1 MVSLKKVA
9 ITLLTAS
16 LLISLQSPAVGE
28 VTKPIDE
35 QWKRTAASKPGQY
48 GILIQQSLELLRFS
62 SYLIS
67 LDGSKDKVESVI
79 ACKSFSDP
87 LCAKAVVQQMS
98 ANLQLCSEKIT
109 SECVTGMSARNAAG
123 KELKVNYEGPIE
135 SSLIYDFT
143 GDSTKGL
150 PTGGPPLIF
159 SIPEAPHA
167 GGDKYMLKVEMQGS
181 GNGSVFVIG
190 RTRAGIFPVAITTGN
205 FSPSKI
211 SIDLP
216 TYTTYNMIN
225 GNSIDPACQF
235 ATATKCLNIQ
245 TFPEGISFGF
255 SAKFKNQLTGWWHG
269 RFSTPEI
276 TSEIKDG
283 LMNFSVIAKPIK
295 VPTVFGWVD
304 TVSLP
309 EDLKLR
315 YSKPPRYGSG
325 YFGPINGDLSQTS
338 VLNDTN
344 SVFTDDTLAELKS
357 WLPLLGDRAA
367 AMPSAWAI
375 STIDGDAKGDVER
388 CTKLESGIAGLVT
401 TNASMY
407 SSGPP
412 VFNTDTQSLEYK
424 VAAPH
429 LTSTGENLFGSYDL
443 VMNSQVARC
452 MYGFSKAPL
461 KASISVIS
469 TSEKT
474 TVETSFL
481 NENNGFIKLSAN
493 GFQYSQ
499 PTIRVKLTQ
508 EKVVEPVVTTTT
520 VAEPVKQAVA
530 KKVVKKIVKTITCS
544 KGKLT
549 RKVSGTAPKCPTGYR
564 VK

>member
-1 MVSLKKVA
+1 MVNLKKLA

-16 LLISLQSPAVGE
+16 LLISLQSPALGDVA
-28 VTKPIDE
+28 KPIDE
-35 QWKRTAASKPGQY
+35 QWKRTTPSKPGQY
-48 GILIQQSLELLRFS
+48 GILVQQSLELLRFS

-67 LDGSKDKVESVI
+67 LDGSKDKVESVT
-79 ACKSFSDP
+79 ACKSFTDP
-87 LCAKAVVQQMS
+87 LCAKTVVKQMS
-98 ANLQLCSEKIT
+98 ANLQLCGEKIT

-135 SSLIYDFT
+135 SSLIYDFA

-167 GGDKYMLKVEMQGS
+167 GGDKYMLKVEMQGGGDGS
-181 GNGSVFVIG
+181 GVEIA
-190 RTRAGIFPVAITTGN
+190 RTRAGIFPVSITSGN

-211 SIDLP
+211 SINTP
-216 TYTTYNMIN
+216 TYTSYSLIN
-225 GNSIDPACQF
+225 GDSIDPACQF
-235 ATATKCLNIQ
+235 ATATKCLTIQ
-245 TFPEGISFGF
+245 TFPEGIAFGF

-269 RFSTPEI
+269 RFSNPEI
-276 TSEIKDG
+276 TSENKDG
-283 LMNFSVIAKPIK
+283 FMNFSVIAKPIK

-309 EDLKLR
+309 EDLKAR
-315 YSKPPRYGSG
+315 YSNPPRYGSS
-325 YFGPINGDLSQTS
+325 YFGPRNGDLALTS

-344 SVFTDDTLAELKS
+344 SLFTDDTLAELKS

-375 STIDGDAKGDVER
+375 STIDGSAKGDVER

-412 VFNTDTQSLEYK
+412 VFNTESQSLEYK

-429 LTSTGENLFGSYDL
+429 LTTTGEVLLGSYDL

-461 KASISVIS
+461 KASISVVS

-474 TVETSFL
+474 TVETSVL
-481 NENNGFIKLSAN
+481 NESNGFIKLSAN

-499 PTIRVKLTQ
+499 PTIQVKLTQ
-508 EKVVEPVVTTTT
+508 EKVIEPVVTATT
-520 VAEPVKQAVA
+520 VTEPVKQAVA
-530 KKVVKKIVKTITCS
+530 KIDAKKAVKTITCT

-549 RKVSGTAPKCPTGYR
+549 RKVSGTAPKCPAGYR
-564 VK
+564 PK

>member
-16 LLISLQSPAVGE
+16 LLISLQSPALGE

-79 ACKSFSDP
+79 ACKSFTDP
-87 LCAKAVVQQMS
+87 LCAKTVVQQMS

-135 SSLIYDFT
+135 SSLIYDFA

-181 GNGSVFVIG
+181 GNGSVFKIW
-190 RTRAGIFPVAITTGN
+190 RTRAGIFPVSITTGN
-205 FSPSKI
+205 FLASKI
-211 SIDLP
+211 SIDAP
-216 TYTTYNMIN
+216 TYTSFEMIA
-225 GNSIDPACQF
+225 GSSIDPACQF
-235 ATATKCLNIQ
+235 ATTTKCLTIQ

-255 SAKFKNQLTGWWHG
+255 SAKFRNQLTGWWHG

-283 LMNFSVIAKPIK
+283 LMNFSVIANPIK

-309 EDLKLR
+309 EDLKAR
-315 YSKPPRYGSG
+315 YSKPPRYGAS
-325 YFGPINGDLSQTS
+325 YFAPMNGDLTLTS

-375 STIDGDAKGDVER
+375 STIDGSAKGDVER

-429 LTSTGENLFGSYDL
+429 LTSTGENLLGSYDL

-508 EKVVEPVVTTTT
+508 EKIVEPVVTTTT
-520 VAEPVKQAVA
+520 VAEPVKEAVA
-530 KKVVKKIVKTITCS
+530 KKVVKKIVKTITCT

-549 RKVSGTAPKCPTGYR
+549 RKVSGTAPKCPVGYR

>member
-9 ITLLTAS
+9 ITVLTAS
-16 LLISLQSPAVGE
+16 LLISLQSPALGE
-28 VTKPIDE
+28 VAKPIDE

-79 ACKSFSDP
+79 ACKSFTDP
-87 LCAKAVVQQMS
+87 LCAKTVVQQMS

-135 SSLIYDFT
+135 SSLIYDFA
-143 GDSTKGL
+143 GDATKGL

-181 GNGSVFVIG
+181 GNGSVLVIG
-190 RTRAGIFPVAITTGN
+190 RTRAGIFPVLITSGK

-211 SIDLP
+211 SIDTP
-216 TYTTYNMIN
+216 TYTSYNMIN
-225 GNSIDPACQF
+225 GDSIDPACQF
-235 ATATKCLNIQ
+235 ATATKCLTIQ
-245 TFPEGISFGF
+245 TFPEGVAFGF
-255 SAKFKNQLTGWWHG
+255 NAKFKNQLTGWWHG

-283 LMNFSVIAKPIK
+283 LMNFSIIANPIK

-304 TVSLP
+304 TASLP

-412 VFNTDTQSLEYK
+412 VFNTESQSLEYK

-429 LTSTGENLFGSYDL
+429 LTSTGENLLGSYDL

-508 EKVVEPVVTTTT
+508 EKIVEPVVTTTT
-520 VAEPVKQAVA
+520 VAEPVKEAVA
-530 KKVVKKIVKTITCS
+530 KKVVKKIVKTITCT

-549 RKVSGTAPKCPTGYR
+549 RKLSGTAPKCPVGYR
-564 VK
+564 AR

>member
-1 MVSLKKVA
+1 MSLKKVA
-9 ITLLTAS
+9 ITVLTAS
-16 LLISLQSPAVGE
+16 LLISLQSPALGE
-28 VTKPIDE
+28 VAKPIDE

-79 ACKSFSDP
+79 ACKSFTDP
-87 LCAKAVVQQMS
+87 LCAKTVVQQMS

-135 SSLIYDFT
+135 SSLIYDFA
-143 GDSTKGL
+143 GDATKGL

-181 GNGSVFVIG
+181 GNGSVLVIG
-190 RTRAGIFPVAITTGN
+190 RTRAGIFPVLITSGK

-211 SIDLP
+211 SIDTP
-216 TYTTYNMIN
+216 TYTSYNMIN
-225 GNSIDPACQF
+225 GDSIDPACQF
-235 ATATKCLNIQ
+235 ATATKCLTIQ
-245 TFPEGISFGF
+245 TFPEGVAFGF
-255 SAKFKNQLTGWWHG
+255 NAKFKNQLTGWWHG

-283 LMNFSVIAKPIK
+283 LMNFSIIANPIK

-304 TVSLP
+304 TASLP

-412 VFNTDTQSLEYK
+412 VFNTESQSLEYK

-429 LTSTGENLFGSYDL
+429 LTSTGENLLGSYDL

-508 EKVVEPVVTTTT
+508 EKIVEPVVTTTT
-520 VAEPVKQAVA
+520 VAEPVKEAVA
-530 KKVVKKIVKTITCS
+530 KKVVKKIVKTITCT

-549 RKVSGTAPKCPTGYR
+549 RKLSGTAPKCPVGYR
-564 VK
+564 AR

>member
-1 MVSLKKVA
+1 MASLKKVA
-9 ITLLTAS
+9 IISLATG
-16 LLISLQSPAVGE
+16 LLISMQSPALGDVA
-28 VTKPIDE
+28 KPIDE

-48 GILIQQSLELLRFS
+48 GILVQQSLELLRFS

-67 LDGSKDKVESVI
+67 LDGGKDKVESVT
-79 ACKSFSDP
+79 ACKSFTDP
-87 LCAKAVVQQMS
+87 LCAKAVVKQMS
-98 ANLQLCSEKIT
+98 ANLQFCSEKII
-109 SECVTGMSARNAAG
+109 SECVTAMTARNAAG

-135 SSLIYDFT
+135 SSLIYDFA

-167 GGDKYMLKVEMQGS
+167 GGDKYMLKVEMQGNGDSS
-181 GNGSVFVIG
+181 GVEVG
-190 RTRAGIFPVAITTGN
+190 RTRAGIFPVSITSGN
-205 FSPSKI
+205 FLASKI
-211 SIDLP
+211 SIDTS
-216 TYTTYNMIN
+216 TYTSYSMIN
-225 GNSIDPACQF
+225 GSSIDPACQF
-235 ATATKCLNIQ
+235 ATTTKCLTIQ

-283 LMNFSVIAKPIK
+283 VMNFSVIAKPIK

-357 WLPLLGDRAA
+357 WLPLIGDRAA

-429 LTSTGENLFGSYDL
+429 LTSTGEDLLGSYDL

-469 TSEKT
+469 TSAKT

-481 NENNGFIKLSAN
+481 NESNGFIKLSAN
-493 GFQYSQ
+493 GFNYSQ
-499 PTIRVKLTQ
+499 PTIQVKLTQ
-508 EKVVEPVVTTTT
+508 EKVIEPVVAITTS
-520 VAEPVKQAVA
+520 VAAPVKKAT
-530 KKVVKKIVKTITCS
+530 VKKAIKTITCS

-549 RKVSGTAPKCPTGYR
+549 RKVSGTAPKCPAGYR
-564 VK
+564 SK

>member
-1 MVSLKKVA
+1 MILKKLL
-9 ITLLTAS
+9 ITLAS
-16 LLISLQSPAVGE
+16 AGLLISAQTPALGDGS
-28 VTKPIDE
+28 KSIDE

-48 GILIQQSLELLRFS
+48 GILVQQSLELLRFS

-67 LDGSKDKVESVI
+67 LDGSKDKVESVT
-79 ACKSFSDP
+79 ACKSFTDP
-87 LCAKAVVQQMS
+87 LCAKTVIQQMS

-135 SSLIYDFT
+135 SSLIYDFA

-159 SIPEAPHA
+159 SIPEAPHT

-181 GNGSVFVIG
+181 GNGSVFTIG
-190 RTRAGIFPVAITTGN
+190 RTRAGIFPVAIASGN
-205 FSPSKI
+205 FLASKV
-211 SIDLP
+211 SINTP
-216 TYTTYNMIN
+216 TYTSYSMTN
-225 GNSIDPACQF
+225 GDSIDPACQF
-235 ATATKCLNIQ
+235 ATTTKCLTIQ
-245 TFPEGISFGF
+245 AFPEGIAFGF

-283 LMNFSVIAKPIK
+283 LMNFSVIANPIK

-304 TVSLP
+304 TASLP

-375 STIDGDAKGDVER
+375 STIDGSAKGDVER

-429 LTSTGENLFGSYDL
+429 LTSTGEDLLGSYDL
-443 VMNSQVARC
+443 VMNSQIARC

-461 KASISVIS
+461 KASISVVS
-469 TSEKT
+469 TSAKT
-474 TVETSFL
+474 TVET
-481 NENNGFIKLSAN
+481 N
-493 GFQYSQ
+493 
-499 PTIRVKLTQ
+499 V
-508 EKVVEPVVTTTT
+508 
-520 VAEPVKQAVA
+520 
-530 KKVVKKIVKTITCS
+530 
-544 KGKLT
+544 
-549 RKVSGTAPKCPTGYR
+549 
-564 VK
+564 

>member
-1 MVSLKKVA
+1 MASLKKVA
-9 ITLLTAS
+9 IISLAAG
-16 LLISLQSPAVGE
+16 LLISMQSPALGDVA
-28 VTKPIDE
+28 KPIDE

-48 GILIQQSLELLRFS
+48 GILVQQSLELLRFS

-67 LDGSKDKVESVI
+67 LDGSKDKVESVT
-79 ACKSFSDP
+79 ACKSFADP
-87 LCAKAVVQQMS
+87 LCAKTVVQQMS
-98 ANLQLCSEKIT
+98 ANLQFCSEKIT
-109 SECVTGMSARNAAG
+109 SECVTAMSARNAAG

-135 SSLIYDFT
+135 SSLIYDFA

-181 GNGSVFVIG
+181 GDGSFFGIN
-190 RTRAGIFPVAITTGN
+190 RTRAGIFPISITSGN
-205 FSPSKI
+205 FSASKV
-211 SIDLP
+211 SINTP
-216 TYTTYNMIN
+216 TYTSYSMTN
-225 GNSIDPACQF
+225 GDSIDPACQF
-235 ATATKCLNIQ
+235 ATTTKCLTIQ
-245 TFPEGISFGF
+245 TFPEGIAFGF

-283 LMNFSVIAKPIK
+283 VMNFSVIANPIK

-309 EDLKLR
+309 EDLKAR
-315 YSKPPRYGSG
+315 YSKPPRYGSS
-325 YFGPINGDLSQTS
+325 YFAPMNGDLTLTS

-375 STIDGDAKGDVER
+375 STIDGSAKGDVER

-412 VFNTDTQSLEYK
+412 VFNTDSQSLEYK

-429 LTSTGENLFGSYDL
+429 LTSTGENLLGSYDL

-474 TVETSFL
+474 TVETSVL
-481 NENNGFIKLSAN
+481 NESNGFIKLSAN

-499 PTIRVKLTQ
+499 PTIQVKLTQ
-508 EKVVEPVVTTTT
+508 EKVIEPVVTATT
-520 VAEPVKQAVA
+520 VTEPVKQAVA
-530 KKVVKKIVKTITCS
+530 KKDVKKVVKTITCA

-564 VK
+564 TK

>member
-1 MVSLKKVA
+1 MSLKKLA
-9 ITLLTAS
+9 ITLLTAG
-16 LLISLQSPAVGE
+16 LLISLQTPALGDGA
-28 VTKPIDE
+28 KLIDE

-48 GILIQQSLELLRFS
+48 GILVQQSLELLRFS

-67 LDGSKDKVESVI
+67 LDGSKDKVESVT
-79 ACKSFSDP
+79 ACKSFTDP
-87 LCAKAVVQQMS
+87 LCAKTVVQQMS
-98 ANLQLCSEKIT
+98 ANLQLCSEKII

-135 SSLIYDFT
+135 SSLIYDFA

-181 GNGSVFVIG
+181 GNGSAFTIW
-190 RTRAGIFPVAITTGN
+190 RTRAGIFPVSITSGN
-205 FSPSKI
+205 FLPSKI
-211 SIDLP
+211 SINTS
-216 TYTTYNMIN
+216 TYTSYSMIN
-225 GNSIDPACQF
+225 GDSIEPACQF
-235 ATATKCLNIQ
+235 ATATKCLTVQ
-245 TFPEGISFGF
+245 TFPEGIAFGF

-276 TSEIKDG
+276 TNETKDG

-315 YSKPPRYGSG
+315 YSSTPRNGSS
-325 YFGPINGDLSQTS
+325 YFGPKNGDLAQTS
-338 VLNDTN
+338 VLSDGN

-429 LTSTGENLFGSYDL
+429 LTSTGEDLLGSYDL

-461 KASISVIS
+461 KASISVVS

-474 TVETSFL
+474 TVETSVL
-481 NENNGFIKLSAN
+481 NESNGFIKLSAN
-493 GFQYSQ
+493 GFHYSQ
-499 PTIRVKLTQ
+499 PTIQVK
-508 EKVVEPVVTTTT
+508 
-520 VAEPVKQAVA
+520 
-530 KKVVKKIVKTITCS
+530 
-544 KGKLT
+544 
-549 RKVSGTAPKCPTGYR
+549 
-564 VK
+564 

>member
-16 LLISLQSPAVGE
+16 LLISLQTPALGE

-35 QWKRTAASKPGQY
+35 QWKRTAPSKPGQY
-48 GILIQQSLELLRFS
+48 GILVQQSLELLRFS
-62 SYLIS
+62 SYFIS
-67 LDGSKDKVESVI
+67 LDGSKDKVESVT

-98 ANLQLCSEKIT
+98 ANLQFCSEKIT

-135 SSLIYDFT
+135 SSLIYDFA

-205 FSPSKI
+205 FFSSKI

-216 TYTTYNMIN
+216 TYTSYNMIN

-235 ATATKCLNIQ
+235 ATTTKCLTVQ
-245 TFPEGISFGF
+245 TFPADVSFGF

-283 LMNFSVIAKPIK
+283 LMNFSVIANPIK

-315 YSKPPRYGSG
+315 YSKTPRYGSV
-325 YFGPINGDLSQTS
+325 YFGLRNGDLAQTS
-338 VLNDTN
+338 ILSDGN

-429 LTSTGENLFGSYDL
+429 LTSTGENLLGSYDL

-481 NENNGFIKLSAN
+481 NESNGFIKLSAN

-508 EKVVEPVVTTTT
+508 EKIVEPVVTTTT
-520 VAEPVKQAVA
+520 VAEPVKEAVA
-530 KKVVKKIVKTITCS
+530 KKVVKKIVKTITCT

-549 RKVSGTAPKCPTGYR
+549 RKLSGTAPKCPVGYR

>member
-16 LLISLQSPAVGE
+16 LLISLQTPALGE

-35 QWKRTAASKPGQY
+35 QWKRTAPSKPGQY
-48 GILIQQSLELLRFS
+48 GILVQQSLELLRFS
-62 SYLIS
+62 SYFIS
-67 LDGSKDKVESVI
+67 LDGSKDKVESVT

-98 ANLQLCSEKIT
+98 ANLQFCSEKIT

-135 SSLIYDFT
+135 SSLIYDFA

-205 FSPSKI
+205 FFSSKI

-216 TYTTYNMIN
+216 TYTSYNMIN

-235 ATATKCLNIQ
+235 ATTTKCLTVQ
-245 TFPEGISFGF
+245 TFPADVSFGF

-283 LMNFSVIAKPIK
+283 LMNFSVIANPIK

-309 EDLKLR
+309 EDLKAR
-315 YSKPPRYGSG
+315 YSKPPRYGSS
-325 YFGPINGDLSQTS
+325 YFAPMNGDLTLTS

-375 STIDGDAKGDVER
+375 STIDGSAKGDVER

-429 LTSTGENLFGSYDL
+429 LTSTGENLLGSYDL

-452 MYGFSKAPL
+452 MYGFSKAPF

-508 EKVVEPVVTTTT
+508 EKIVEPVVTTTT
-520 VAEPVKQAVA
+520 VAEPVKEAVV
-530 KKVVKKIVKTITCS
+530 KKIVKKIVKTITCT

-549 RKVSGTAPKCPTGYR
+549 RKVSGTAPKCPVGYR